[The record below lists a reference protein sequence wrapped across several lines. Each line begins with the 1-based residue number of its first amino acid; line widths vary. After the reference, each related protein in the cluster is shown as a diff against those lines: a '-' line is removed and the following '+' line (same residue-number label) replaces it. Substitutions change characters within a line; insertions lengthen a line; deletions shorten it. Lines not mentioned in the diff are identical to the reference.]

1 MTPAQAQAPEQ
12 VFWCRVD
19 RQAVQLKPHFH
30 DTYAFGLIS
39 QGLSRYRCGT
49 RQFETNPATAHL
61 INPGEVHAA
70 APAADLAISY
80 TTFHV
85 PQAYLRSW
93 MPGSAEPVFGR
104 AIDTR
109 PGVTTAM
116 RAALQPLADPAA
128 QALAVECMLASVLPL
143 LLGQAQLLR
152 SAGMHPP
159 GLARARDH
167 LAARL
172 AGPVPLAELAAV
184 ANMERSHFVRQFK
197 RHFGL
202 PPHQMLQQLRVIAAR
217 ARLFAGATAANAAV
231 DSGFCDQSH
240 LIRNW
245 RAVYAIPPSRVHKVN
260 FVQSR

>member
-1 MTPAQAQAPEQ
+1 MGH
-12 VFWCRVD
+12 VFWCQVE
-19 RQAVQLKPHFH
+19 RQASQLKPHFH

-39 QGLSRYRCGT
+39 HGLGRYHCGT
-49 RQFETNPATAHL
+49 RQFETSAATAHL
-61 INPGEVHAA
+61 INPGDVHAA
-70 APAADLAISY
+70 TPASDSAISY

-85 PQAYLRSW
+85 SQAYMRAW
-93 MPGSAEPVFGR
+93 MPGGAEPVFGR
-104 AIDTR
+104 AIDPR
-109 PGVTTAM
+109 PGVTAAM
-116 RAALQPLADPAA
+116 RAASQPLADSAA
-128 QALAVECMLASVLPL
+128 QALAVESMLATVLPL
-143 LLGQAQLLR
+143 LMGQERLLQ
-152 SAGMHPP
+152 ATGAHPT
-159 GLARARDH
+159 GLARARDY

-172 AGPVPLAELAAV
+172 TGPVPLAELAAV

-217 ARLFAGATAANAAV
+217 ERLFSGATAADAAV

-245 RAVYAIPPSRVHKVN
+245 RAVYAVPPSRVHKVN

>member
-1 MTPAQAQAPEQ
+1 MEQ
-12 VFWCRVD
+12 VFWCQVD
-19 RQAVQLKPHFH
+19 RQASQLKPHFH

-39 QGLSRYRCGT
+39 HGLSRYRCGA
-49 RQFETNPATAHL
+49 RQFETNPTTAHL
-61 INPGEVHAA
+61 INPGEVHAVT
-70 APAADLAISY
+70 PAADTAISY

-85 PQAYLRSW
+85 SLDYVRTWLQSNT
-93 MPGSAEPVFGR
+93 EPVFGR
-104 AIDTR
+104 AIDAR
-109 PGVTTAM
+109 PGVTAAM
-116 RAALQPLADPAA
+116 RQALQPLADSAA
-128 QALAVECMLASVLPL
+128 QALAVESMLATVLPL
-143 LLGQAQLLR
+143 LMGRAPLLQP
-152 SAGMHPP
+152 AGAHPT
-159 GLARARDH
+159 GLARARDY

-202 PPHQMLQQLRVIAAR
+202 PPHQMLQQMRVIAAR
-217 ARLFAGATAANAAV
+217 DRLFSGAPAAAAAI

-245 RAVYAIPPSRVHKVN
+245 RAVYAVPPSRLHKVN